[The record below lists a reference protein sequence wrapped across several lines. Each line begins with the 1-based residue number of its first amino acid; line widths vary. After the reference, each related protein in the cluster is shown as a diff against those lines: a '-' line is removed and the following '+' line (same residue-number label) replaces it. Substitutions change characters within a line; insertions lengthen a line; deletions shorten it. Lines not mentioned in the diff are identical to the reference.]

1 MRRASEAAREIVH
14 ILLQSRLHGL
24 HGGDTG
30 KNNAEVGFQ
39 GCPEGVD
46 GGVIIDVTIFEIVYG
61 DYAER
66 GYDTGAD
73 L

>member
-14 ILLQSRLHGL
+14 IFLQSRLHGL

-39 GCPEGVD
+39 GCPEGVE
-46 GGVIIDVTIFEIVYG
+46 GAVIVLVYG